1 MVAGGAALA
10 LSPIQTFAAADDLA
24 DGRFRDEIVELLHR
38 LRPDWPVETT
48 DSPIALRIRQTDV
61 YLANLHRSVAG
72 VSGEA
77 RKAKILS
84 FVDAMAAGD
93 DTNDKTFEAVR
104 NRLRARIVTAAAAAN
119 SAEEKIRILSRPFSA
134 KARIAYVI
142 DNPHTMAYVANGKL
156 ALWGVGADVVHSAS
170 IANLDTISVDV
181 PIDARTPPAG
191 SGYFAVLQNFD
202 DYAAARLLAPKFM
215 ERMGEALGPEYFVA
229 TPVRGVLAA
238 WSVNCSA
245 RVQLAAHAGEVAAT
259 QAYAITDELF
269 VWSSDGIRLAN
280 AAELADHGRG

>member
-10 LSPIQTFAAADDLA
+10 LSTIRTFAAADDLA
-24 DGRFRDEIVELLHR
+24 DGRFRDEVVELLHR
-38 LRPDWPVETT
+38 LHPDWPVEMTE
-48 DSPIALRIRQTDV
+48 SPVALRIRQTDV
-61 YLANLHRSVAG
+61 YLVNLHRSVAG

-93 DTNDKTFEAVR
+93 DSNDKTFEAVR
-104 NRLRARIVTAAAAAN
+104 DRLRARIVNAAMAAN

-142 DNPHTMAYVANGKL
+142 DNPHTMAYVASGKL
-156 ALWGVGADVVHSAS
+156 EKWSVGADAVHAAS
-170 IANLDTISVDV
+170 IANLDAISRAV
-181 PIDARTPPAG
+181 PIDARTPPSGA
-191 SGYFAVLQNFD
+191 GYFAVLQNLD

-229 TPVRGVLAA
+229 VPVRGALAA
-238 WSVNCSA
+238 WSVDCSA
-245 RVQLAAHAGEVAAT
+245 RVQIAAHVRELAET
-259 QAYAITDELF
+259 QSYAITDELF
-269 VWSSDGIRLAN
+269 VWSSDGVRLAS